1 MLETFS
7 VRAVELIDNAKHLC
21 KIENESKKEYIVST
35 FYLLV
40 SMFTANDTICHFL
53 LNEQN
58 IKIDDIYKSFE
69 NISDQELPAKV
80 FSKEFEELVIK
91 SAILANELKSEYVY
105 DEHLFYE
112 LLNNKNLTATKV
124 LIDLGLDIEQMM
136 QDIKDIFNFN
146 AEPIYL
152 IEKKDA
158 KPLNYLINLSTLP
171 DIHSYVLREDYLDQL
186 IYILNKKQKN
196 NPLLIG
202 QAGVGKTALVTALAK
217 MIDQDIYELDLG
229 EMIAGTKYRGEME
242 EKLTQAIDYI
252 YEHNAILFIDE
263 VHNIVGAGSNDGSLD
278 AANIL
283 KPYLSRGKVKVIAAT
298 TLDEYYKYIEKDK
311 ALVRRF
317 RTVFINEPTKEETL
331 TILKGIKQDYI
342 KYYNYNIQDDLLEYI
357 VNLTDSYVPLKT
369 FPDKAIDVL
378 DETLSKFQNNK
389 KDIKQIVKEVI
400 NSYTGLVIPSEE
412 ELSSFHLHYD
422 ELKKLYLRKLYP
434 VNVTNNLGV
443 VGVNKTFNI
452 NLLLS
457 DLNKV
462 FGIKKENYL
471 EIDLA
476 DYTLSETITNLIG
489 SSKGYVGY
497 EQGGLIY
504 NHLLKFPFSVI
515 YIKNF
520 DLGIP
525 FIKQHIKSLFKK
537 KKVVDAHSRTIYL
550 NNTLFIIETNEAKS
564 TIGFTQSTM
573 KENFEYD
580 LFINS
585 KVDETNELLNNL
597 LKKGIIVEGFKT
609 LSLNEQINIYYQ
621 VITKPIGKYK
631 INKDKELTI

>member
-434 VNVTNNLGV
+434 VNVTHNLGV
-443 VGVNKTFNI
+443 V
-452 NLLLS
+452 
-457 DLNKV
+457 
-462 FGIKKENYL
+462 
-471 EIDLA
+471 
-476 DYTLSETITNLIG
+476 
-489 SSKGYVGY
+489 
-497 EQGGLIY
+497 
-504 NHLLKFPFSVI
+504 
-515 YIKNF
+515 
-520 DLGIP
+520 
-525 FIKQHIKSLFKK
+525 
-537 KKVVDAHSRTIYL
+537 
-550 NNTLFIIETNEAKS
+550 
-564 TIGFTQSTM
+564 
-573 KENFEYD
+573 
-580 LFINS
+580 
-585 KVDETNELLNNL
+585 
-597 LKKGIIVEGFKT
+597 
-609 LSLNEQINIYYQ
+609 
-621 VITKPIGKYK
+621 
-631 INKDKELTI
+631 

>member
-1 MLETFS
+1 
-7 VRAVELIDNAKHLC
+7 
-21 KIENESKKEYIVST
+21 
-35 FYLLV
+35 
-40 SMFTANDTICHFL
+40 
-53 LNEQN
+53 
-58 IKIDDIYKSFE
+58 
-69 NISDQELPAKV
+69 
-80 FSKEFEELVIK
+80 
-91 SAILANELKSEYVY
+91 
-105 DEHLFYE
+105 
-112 LLNNKNLTATKV
+112 
-124 LIDLGLDIEQMM
+124 MM

-229 EMIAGTKYRGEME
+229 ELIAGTKYRGEME

-357 VNLTDSYVPLKT
+357 VNLTDNRILE
-369 FPDKAIDVL
+369 FD
-378 DETLSKFQNNK
+378 Q
-389 KDIKQIVKEVI
+389 I
-400 NSYTGLVIPSEE
+400 NSGNGGGEYACLKRIGEFEVRGFVQYINKNGEIVRGNTKESWSAYARFRDISQGMGVKIETMVDVID
-412 ELSSFHLHYD
+412 HYD
-422 ELKKLYLRKLYP
+422 EIIDFFKMIAIEQYNTNKYVFRVDSEDRKAFIWVHQINGYYWYHWHGVKEDEFVGENFYGSENWREK
-434 VNVTNNLGV
+434 VNN
-443 VGVNKTFNI
+443 
-452 NLLLS
+452 
-457 DLNKV
+457 DLPK
-462 FGIKKENYL
+462 IR
-471 EIDLA
+471 
-476 DYTLSETITNLIG
+476 
-489 SSKGYVGY
+489 
-497 EQGGLIY
+497 
-504 NHLLKFPFSVI
+504 
-515 YIKNF
+515 
-520 DLGIP
+520 
-525 FIKQHIKSLFKK
+525 KSLG
-537 KKVVDAHSRTIYL
+537 L
-550 NNTLFIIETNEAKS
+550 
-564 TIGFTQSTM
+564 
-573 KENFEYD
+573 EN
-580 LFINS
+580 
-585 KVDETNELLNNL
+585 
-597 LKKGIIVEGFKT
+597 
-609 LSLNEQINIYYQ
+609 
-621 VITKPIGKYK
+621 
-631 INKDKELTI
+631 